1 MTLLQ
6 ETLQYMMIL
15 YVDISAETSRKRI
28 TLT

>member
-1 MTLLQ
+1 MMLLQ
-6 ETLQYMMIL
+6 ETLQYMMTL